1 MPVRE
6 NQPGRAGLLG
16 GGSWI
21 RTLGPPSDGSM
32 QTPGIA
38 ADRDT
43 GGADWRGIDENGSN
57 GLSGV
62 SSVNARRS
70 ARGWEAGGELGE
82 IGARPY
88 YHQSHKNAVSPQT
101 VS

>member
-1 MPVRE
+1 
-6 NQPGRAGLLG
+6 
-16 GGSWI
+16 
-21 RTLGPPSDGSM
+21 M
-32 QTPGIA
+32 QTPEIA

-62 SSVNARRS
+62 SSVSARWS

-88 YHQSHKNAVSPQT
+88 YHQSHKNAVSAQT
-101 VS
+101 MYHDLGGALPDLYERHGHRRC

>member
-1 MPVRE
+1 MDSPLEGAGFELSVPRQMDLCKHRE
-6 NQPGRAGLLG
+6 
-16 GGSWI
+16 
-21 RTLGPPSDGSM
+21 
-32 QTPGIA
+32 IA